1 MIDYLTFIEEL
12 KKIRETNNTRFA
24 DPSQT
29 NKVIDKTVEK
39 YENMVNEFEKDRERI
54 ENIWDIQEN
63 QQKLTLD
70 NSIKS

>member
-12 KKIRETNNTRFA
+12 KKIRNTNNTRFA

-29 NKVIDKTVEK
+29 NRVIDKTVEK
-39 YENMVNEFEKDRERI
+39 YENMIDEFEKD
-54 ENIWDIQEN
+54 QEN

-70 NSIKS
+70 NQVVS

>member
-12 KKIRETNNTRFA
+12 KKIRNINNTRFA

-29 NKVIDKTVEK
+29 NKIIDKTVEK
-39 YENMVNEFEKDRERI
+39 YENMVDEFEKDREII
-54 ENIWDIQEN
+54 ESIWDIQEN

-70 NSIKS
+70 NTIKS

>member
-12 KKIRETNNTRFA
+12 KKIRNTNNTRFA

-39 YENMVNEFEKDRERI
+39 YENMINEFEKD
-54 ENIWDIQEN
+54 QEN

-70 NSIKS
+70 NQVVSW

>member
-12 KKIRETNNTRFA
+12 KKIRNTNITRFP

-39 YENMVNEFEKDRERI
+39 YENMIDEFEKD
-54 ENIWDIQEN
+54 QEN

-70 NSIKS
+70 NQVVS

>member
-12 KKIRETNNTRFA
+12 KKIRNTNNTRFA

-39 YENMVNEFEKDRERI
+39 YENMINEFEKD
-54 ENIWDIQEN
+54 QEN

-70 NSIKS
+70 NQVVS

>member
-12 KKIRETNNTRFA
+12 KKIRNTNNTRFA

-29 NKVIDKTVEK
+29 NKIIDKTVEK
-39 YENMVNEFEKDRERI
+39 YENMIDEFEKD
-54 ENIWDIQEN
+54 QEN

-70 NSIKS
+70 NQVVS

>member
-29 NKVIDKTVEK
+29 NKVIDQTVEK
-39 YENMVNEFEKDRERI
+39 YENMIGEFEKD
-54 ENIWDIQEN
+54 QEN

-70 NSIKS
+70 NTIIS

>member
-12 KKIRETNNTRFA
+12 KKIRNTNNTRFA

-39 YENMVNEFEKDRERI
+39 PGKYEVSSPK
-54 ENIWDIQEN
+54 NILRNIY
-63 QQKLTLD
+63 
-70 NSIKS
+70 

>member
-12 KKIRETNNTRFA
+12 KKIRNTNNTRFA

-29 NKVIDKTVEK
+29 NRVIDKTVQK
-39 YENMVNEFEKDRERI
+39 YENMIDEFEKD
-54 ENIWDIQEN
+54 QEN

-70 NSIKS
+70 NQINS

>member
-12 KKIRETNNTRFA
+12 KKIRNTNNTRFA

-39 YENMVNEFEKDRERI
+39 YENMINEFEKD
-54 ENIWDIQEN
+54 QEN

-70 NSIKS
+70 NAIIS

>member
-29 NKVIDKTVEK
+29 NKVIDQTVEK
-39 YENMVNEFEKDRERI
+39 YENMIGEFEKD
-54 ENIWDIQEN
+54 QEN

-70 NSIKS
+70 NAVLS

>member
-12 KKIRETNNTRFA
+12 KKIRNINNTRFA

-39 YENMVNEFEKDRERI
+39 YENMIDEFEKD
-54 ENIWDIQEN
+54 QEN

-70 NSIKS
+70 NQVVS

>member
-29 NKVIDKTVEK
+29 NKVIDQTVEK
-39 YENMVNEFEKDRERI
+39 YENMIDEFEKD
-54 ENIWDIQEN
+54 QEN

-70 NSIKS
+70 NAVIS

>member
-29 NKVIDKTVEK
+29 NKVIDQTVEK
-39 YENMVNEFEKDRERI
+39 YENMVDEFEKD
-54 ENIWDIQEN
+54 QEN
-63 QQKLTLD
+63 QQKITLD
-70 NSIKS
+70 NAVIS

>member
-12 KKIRETNNTRFA
+12 KKIRNTNNTRFA

-29 NKVIDKTVEK
+29 NRVIDKTVQK
-39 YENMVNEFEKDRERI
+39 YENMIDEFEKD
-54 ENIWDIQEN
+54 QKN

-70 NSIKS
+70 NAIVS

>member
-12 KKIRETNNTRFA
+12 KKIRNTNNTRFA

-29 NKVIDKTVEK
+29 NRVIDKTVQK
-39 YENMVNEFEKDRERI
+39 YENMIDEFEKD
-54 ENIWDIQEN
+54 QEN

-70 NSIKS
+70 NAIVS

>member
-12 KKIRETNNTRFA
+12 KKIRNTNNTRFA

-39 YENMVNEFEKDRERI
+39 YKNMIDEFEKD
-54 ENIWDIQEN
+54 QEN

-70 NSIKS
+70 NQVVS

>member
-1 MIDYLTFIEEL
+1 MMDYLTFIEEL
-12 KKIRETNNTRFA
+12 KKIRNTNNTRFA

-39 YENMVNEFEKDRERI
+39 YENMINEFEKD
-54 ENIWDIQEN
+54 QEN

-70 NSIKS
+70 NQVVS

>member
-1 MIDYLTFIEEL
+1 MIDYLTFIYAMIDYLTFIEEL
-12 KKIRETNNTRFA
+12 KKIRNTNNTRFA

-39 YENMVNEFEKDRERI
+39 YENMIDEFEKD
-54 ENIWDIQEN
+54 QEN

-70 NSIKS
+70 NQVVS

>member
-1 MIDYLTFIEEL
+1 MIDILTFIEEL
-12 KKIRETNNTRFA
+12 KEIKTSLGPNTDNA
-24 DPSQT
+24 TMSLI
-29 NKVIDKTVEK
+29 NKKQKK
-39 YENMVNEFEKDRERI
+39 YENMVNEFESDRERI

>member
-12 KKIRETNNTRFA
+12 KKIRNTNNTRFA

-29 NKVIDKTVEK
+29 NRVIDKTVQK
-39 YENMVNEFEKDRERI
+39 YENMIDEFEKD
-54 ENIWDIQEN
+54 QEN

-70 NSIKS
+70 NAIVSW

>member
-29 NKVIDKTVEK
+29 NKVIDQTVKK
-39 YENMVNEFEKDRERI
+39 YENIVDEFEKD
-54 ENIWDIQEN
+54 QEN
-63 QQKLTLD
+63 QQKLMLD
-70 NSIKS
+70 N

>member
-12 KKIRETNNTRFA
+12 KKIRNTNNTRFA

-39 YENMVNEFEKDRERI
+39 YENMINEFEKD
-54 ENIWDIQEN
+54 QEN

-70 NSIKS
+70 NAMKS

>member
-12 KKIRETNNTRFA
+12 KKIRNTNNTRFA

-39 YENMVNEFEKDRERI
+39 YENIIDEFEKD
-54 ENIWDIQEN
+54 QEN

-70 NSIKS
+70 NQVVS